1 MCGRF
6 ALFSSK
12 KKILDDLF
20 IKKENI
26 NNFSANYNISPSHK
40 SPILLNHKDQPI
52 IKNMAWGL
60 IPKWSYDIKVGSKLD
75 ILLERIERLGQMGD
89 VVIVKDG
96 FARNFLL
103 P

>member
-26 NNFSANYNISPSHK
+26 NNFSANYNISPTQK
-40 SPILLNHKDQPI
+40 SPILLNQKGQKIFNEIFEIQKKRIYKALLNSKSDEVLNFDIVLSRI
-52 IKNMAWGL
+52 ING
-60 IPKWSYDIKVGSKLD
+60 
-75 ILLERIERLGQMGD
+75 
-89 VVIVKDG
+89 
-96 FARNFLL
+96 
-103 P
+103 